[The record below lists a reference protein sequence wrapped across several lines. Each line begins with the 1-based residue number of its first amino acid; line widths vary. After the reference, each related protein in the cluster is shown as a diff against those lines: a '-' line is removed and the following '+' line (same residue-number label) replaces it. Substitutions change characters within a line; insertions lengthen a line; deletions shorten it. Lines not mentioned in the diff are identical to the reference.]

1 LGYTVMLPEEDRTL
15 HSRAQLSDLLAMTL
29 GGRTAEEVVFGEI
42 TTGAADDIERA
53 TRIARSMV
61 TEYGMSEKLG
71 PQRFAS
77 RDGEPFLGCVR
88 GRSAAHSK
96 EVAARTD
103 GEIAR
108 LLEEAHQRAGR
119 VLEEHRDVLDHLAAE
134 LLERETLTDAELA
147 AALAGAGTVE
157 EPREGTHLPQ
167 GFVP

>member
-1 LGYTVMLPEEDRTL
+1 
-15 HSRAQLSDLLAMTL
+15 
-29 GGRTAEEVVFGEI
+29 
-42 TTGAADDIERA
+42 
-53 TRIARSMV
+53 MV
-61 TEYGMSEKLG
+61 TEFGMSEKLG

-77 RDGEPFLGCVR
+77 RDGEPFLGR
-88 GRSAAHSK
+88 EHGRSAEHSE
-96 EVAARTD
+96 EVAARID
-103 GEIAR
+103 EEIAR
-108 LLEEAHQRAGR
+108 LLDEAHQRARR